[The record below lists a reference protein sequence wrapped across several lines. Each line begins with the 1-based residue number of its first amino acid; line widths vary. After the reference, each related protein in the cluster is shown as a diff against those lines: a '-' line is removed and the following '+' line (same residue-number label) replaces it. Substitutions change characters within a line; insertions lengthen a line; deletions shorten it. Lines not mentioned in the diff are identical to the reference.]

1 MANTYV
7 DYTATAAQQYFAF
20 NFPYLED
27 EHVVVEIEGVDQT
40 ITTNYTIETS
50 PTQRINLSN
59 PTTALAGGELVRIK
73 RRSAPNTNLVDF
85 QNGSVLTE
93 SELDRAYL
101 HNRYLAEEATEGAD
115 SGLKEL
121 EGSTNYNAGNK
132 QIKNLA
138 DGTLATDAVNK
149 GYIDTQIALTDTNLA
164 GFYKSTHTGNAV
176 DNVFTLSFTPQ
187 TTDAKAYI
195 VSIDGLVQVPDTDYT
210 IGATAITFNT
220 IPANSAEICVV
231 ATAAASVATV
241 NEAQVTALG
250 TSDTRSLATWT
261 RDLGTPIATGST
273 TARSIA
279 DRFGDVIH
287 VKDFGAVGD
296 GETDDTDAI
305 LAAISSANRIDFS
318 GGSYVYSS
326 ALTLKSNLKLFSD
339 GTGKLIRSNASRIIS
354 TQATETSLQATQN
367 LARGDNHLVLSA
379 ASYADVVEGDYV
391 KMTTDSTVSSVLNPY
406 TSASISDLND
416 IDNDI
421 YQEQAFKILQKI
433 GSNTVLLDTV
443 AKSTFLLTSAGA
455 VYKLS
460 AVTENVTI
468 DNLTFINADTVPD
481 TNPEDALI
489 NIYDVYDLNILNC
502 NFELNEKTGGLFY
515 SWGTCSIHNNY
526 FVNTKQLPIYFREG
540 IRSSSVANNKFLAST
555 SSDGGLFIQAF
566 CYNISVTGN
575 SFDGSYAL
583 YEGTEG
589 IAGIDLSARA
599 SQINI
604 TGNSIFGYSSGVRSL
619 FGAMHNT
626 ITGNTFSNCMT
637 FGVVCSS
644 SPATVIS
651 SNTFLNCAQNPSPSS
666 GFYAN
671 NQATINT
678 LNSVQ
683 LVISDNIITS
693 DVAKTQVILSGSNN
707 TFKSNRIKGTSGIVI
722 YGTHINFHGNYVE
735 YNGTS
740 NAITV
745 SGVGGS
751 GQGLYNKIYENH
763 IIGSTANALIVISSN
778 AECNEIYNNKFNT
791 VGYCVFLSTTVV
803 QSIHN
808 NINNYSDTTTSMS
821 FINTQITAPVMPSY
835 STIPRNFRIY
845 EVLFTPSPNG
855 GRFWEFARTVGATNT
870 FNLFDFSSLVSA
882 VTV

>member
-7 DYTATAAQQYFAF
+7 DYTATASQTDFAF
-20 NFPYLED
+20 SFPFLED
-27 EHVVVEIEGVDQT
+27 SHVVVEIDGIDKT
-40 ITTNYTIETS
+40 ITTDFTIPS
-50 PTQRINLSN
+50 V
-59 PTTALAGGELVRIK
+59 GLVRLNSGATAGQVVRVK
-73 RRSAPNTNLVDF
+73 RVSGFDTDLVDF
-85 QNGSVLTE
+85 VNGSVLNE
-93 SELDRAYL
+93 ADLDKAYL
-101 HNRYLAEEATEGAD
+101 HNRYLNEEAAEGNDASLQLVGGGTD
-115 SGLKEL
+115 F
-121 EGSTNYNAGNK
+121 NANNNK
-132 QIKNLA
+132 IVNLA
-138 DGTLATDAVNK
+138 SPTASNDAVNK
-149 GYIDTQIALTDTNLA
+149 SYIDDRIALSGTTLS
-164 GFYKSTHTGNAV
+164 GFNKSTHTG
-176 DNVFTLSFTPQ
+176 DNTETEFTLSFTSQISTPE
-187 TTDAKAYI
+187 AYR
-195 VSIDGLVQVPDTDYT
+195 VTIDGVVQTPT
-210 IGATAITFNT
+210 TAYSINT
-220 IPANSAEICVV
+220 STNKIAFTSAPPTSSEIVVV
-231 ATAAASVATV
+231 AMGTASSANDAAV
-241 NEAQVTALG
+241 
-250 TSDTRSLATWT
+250 
-261 RDLGTPIATGST
+261 IATGST
-273 TARSIA
+273 ASRSLA

-296 GETDDTDAI
+296 GVTDDTNAI

-354 TQATETSLQATQN
+354 TQATETLLQATQN
-367 LARGDNHLVLSA
+367 LVRGDNHLVLSA
-379 ASYADVVEGDYV
+379 ISYADVVEGDYV
-391 KMTTDSTVSSVLNPY
+391 KMTTDSTVSSVLTPY
-406 TSASISDLND
+406 TSASTSDLND

-443 AKSTFLLTSAGA
+443 AKSTFLLASAGA

-481 TNPEDALI
+481 TNSEDALI

-526 FVNTKQLPIYFREG
+526 FVNTKQLPLYFREG

-566 CYNISVTGN
+566 CYNISVIGN

-604 TGNSIFGYSSGVRSL
+604 TGNSIFGYSIGVRAL

-637 FGVVCSS
+637 FGVVCSA

-651 SNTFLNCAQNPSPSS
+651 SNTFLHCAQNPSPSS

-693 DVAKTQVILSGSNN
+693 DVAKTQVIISGSYN

-735 YNGTS
+735 YTGTS

-745 SGVGGS
+745 SGAGGS

-763 IIGSTANALIVISSN
+763 IIGSTASAIVTLSSN

-791 VGYCVFLSTTVV
+791 SGHCVFLSTTVV

-821 FINTQITAPVMPSY
+821 FINSQITAPVMPSY

-845 EVLFTPSPNG
+845 EVLFTPNPNG
-855 GRFWEFARTVGATNT
+855 RRFWEFSRTVGTTNT